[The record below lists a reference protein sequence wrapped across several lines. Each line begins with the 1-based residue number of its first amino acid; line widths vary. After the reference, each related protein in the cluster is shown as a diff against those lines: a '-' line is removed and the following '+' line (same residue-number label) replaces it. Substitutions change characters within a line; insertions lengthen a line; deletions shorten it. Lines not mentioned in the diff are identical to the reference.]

1 MVRSQNWPRLFVDI
15 FFLKLPCI
23 RYQKTQIP
31 IFEDFL
37 KNKNLT
43 KICFKMVS
51 YKVYHRMNWSS
62 VTKGLFWDQESRIN
76 SVRTMKKKAKTID
89 RSIQNLHMFLCKMTT
104 LLRVTFQACKS
115 STVPRQHYILKSS
128 SYCLNIQPHSSLQ
141 NSSKKTATPEKNP
154 QKYNQSWKTSV
165 FRRHYWV
172 LVPLKS
178 IKYRKFDQNWSNKQQ
193 IVARVVPFLG
203 GVTTGQP
210 RLMEMPA
217 DHFSADPFPI
227 LFVRLS
233 NHNHGNATRL
243 GQKYAHLWV
252 KRVIKINFLPTISR
266 HNQEKR
272 LRELINDHQR
282 KHSLT
287 FYIILSTNF

>member
-1 MVRSQNWPRLFVDI
+1 
-15 FFLKLPCI
+15 
-23 RYQKTQIP
+23 
-31 IFEDFL
+31 
-37 KNKNLT
+37 
-43 KICFKMVS
+43 MVS

-62 VTKGLFWDQESRIN
+62 VTQGLFWDQESRIN

-141 NSSKKTATPEKNP
+141 NSSKKTATPEKKP

-193 IVARVVPFLG
+193 IVARVVPFFG
-203 GVTTGQP
+203 WSHHRPTTTNGNACWPFFCRPLPDPIRPIKQSQP
-210 RLMEMPA
+210 RQCNKA
-217 DHFSADPFPI
+217 RAKVRPFM
-227 LFVRLS
+227 S
-233 NHNHGNATRL
+233 
-243 GQKYAHLWV
+243 
-252 KRVIKINFLPTISR
+252 
-266 HNQEKR
+266 
-272 LRELINDHQR
+272 
-282 KHSLT
+282 
-287 FYIILSTNF
+287 

>member
-1 MVRSQNWPRLFVDI
+1 
-15 FFLKLPCI
+15 
-23 RYQKTQIP
+23 
-31 IFEDFL
+31 
-37 KNKNLT
+37 
-43 KICFKMVS
+43 
-51 YKVYHRMNWSS
+51 
-62 VTKGLFWDQESRIN
+62 
-76 SVRTMKKKAKTID
+76 
-89 RSIQNLHMFLCKMTT
+89 MFLCKMTT

-115 STVPRQHYILKSS
+115 SSVPRQHHILESS
-128 SYCLNIQPHSSLQ
+128 TVWTFSLVVRCRTHRKKRPLPRKIPENITKAGRPSC
-141 NSSKKTATPEKNP
+141 
-154 QKYNQSWKTSV
+154 SV
-165 FRRHYWV
+165 AITEVR
-172 LVPLKS
+172 VPLKS

-193 IVARVVPFLG
+193 IVARVVPFLDW
-203 GVTTGQP
+203 VTTGQQ

-233 NHNHGNATRL
+233 NHNHGNATRH

-266 HNQEKR
+266 HTQEKR